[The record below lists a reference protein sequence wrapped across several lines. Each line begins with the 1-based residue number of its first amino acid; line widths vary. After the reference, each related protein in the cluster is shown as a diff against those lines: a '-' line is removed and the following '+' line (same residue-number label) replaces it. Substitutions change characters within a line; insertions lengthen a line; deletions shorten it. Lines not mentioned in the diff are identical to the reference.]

1 MLGVMAGMQMQ
12 MLARTYLVYDLTG
25 SASLLGIVSAGN
37 ALPMVVLSLFGGAIA
52 DRFDRKRI
60 IQTGQFVFAT
70 LALVVGV
77 AIYLDYVTWYHL
89 LIAAVVQGATFAFMM
104 PARQSIIP
112 QLVSPEKLTN
122 AMALSSAAMS
132 AMTLAAP
139 AFAGGLYAL
148 TGPANVY
155 FVIAALGFIA
165 VVLTNLVPR
174 TPVGSS
180 KKRVSM
186 MADIKEGLDYVRQ
199 RRIIIV
205 LVLMGLLSAV
215 LAMPFRFL
223 MPVFVVDIYKL
234 GPDSMGLLLATMG
247 GSSLVGALLVASLS
261 KWHRGMLLIVATIL
275 SGVALILVASIPF
288 YLAAIFIMIPLGLG
302 DAGSRTLNQTLVME
316 EAEDQYRGRVM
327 SVFMLNRGLMPLGVL
342 PTALLIDQLGAQLV
356 IGILGVLLIAFTAI
370 ILVTQK
376 QLRQMS

>member
-186 MADIKEGLDYVRQ
+186 MVDIKEGLDYVRQ